1 MPEYKPVKNLSIDR
15 DGYLLEL
22 FKEEVG
28 KVKFVKEA
36 TRNSITELRDVELHL
51 QTDSLIDIWKKLIG
65 DAIVF
70 LKSKDDREKY
80 HDERTLGTEK
90 LYDFLTEF
98 QKFETILYGA
108 VPNYRDHI
116 AHVFRVFLL
125 GHCIIKTAIG
135 FERIDPNVKSLEI
148 SPEEKEA
155 IWCILALTHDLG
167 YSLEVIHHI
176 NQRVRSMLQQ
186 FGNIPVQ
193 ELGYSYFTQ
202 FGSIS
207 DFTIRFLS
215 SDIIAIDEDKFV
227 THLQSKYYQK
237 FLNALSNFDHGVISS
252 TILMKDLVY
261 FKESDYMLDVH
272 KPLKREG
279 ARQFLVR
286 KEILRAIASHSCEDI
301 YHLGIKNFPFML
313 TVCDEMQEW
322 GRPRLVDIT
331 KRGGSETKL
340 TINKFSDRVVDYKII
355 FSFPSKYDAS
365 IAEMEYA
372 GKEVHSYFTKK
383 RDKWLNVLRSAVGG
397 DQRNLELKFE
407 VKDQTSPNVRKYSL
421 RHINPEEIKVIEK

>member
-1 MPEYKPVKNLSIDR
+1 MPEYKPVKSLSIDG
-15 DGYLLEL
+15 DAYLLKL
-22 FKEEVG
+22 FKQKVEET
-28 KVKFVKEA
+28 KFVKDA
-36 TRNSITELRDVELHL
+36 TRGSVTKLRDVELHL
-51 QTDSLIDIWKKLIG
+51 QTDSLIDIWRKLIG

-70 LKSKDDREKY
+70 LKLKDDRERY

-98 QKFETILYGA
+98 QNFETILYGA

-125 GHCIIKTAIG
+125 GHHIIKTAIG
-135 FERIDPNVKSLEI
+135 FERIDPNIKSLEI

-202 FGSIS
+202 FGSVS

-215 SDIIAIDEDKFV
+215 SAVMEIEKNKFV
-227 THLQSKYYQK
+227 THLQAKYYLK
-237 FLNALSNFDHGVISS
+237 FLSALSNFDHGVISS
-252 TILMKDLVY
+252 TILMKNLVY
-261 FKESDYMLDVH
+261 FKESDYMLDTH
-272 KPLKREG
+272 KPLEHED
-279 ARQFLVR
+279 ARQFLIR

-301 YHLGIKNFPFML
+301 YYLGIKNFPFML

-340 TINKFSDRVVDYKII
+340 TINKFSDRVVDYRIT
-355 FSFPSKYDAS
+355 FTFPPKYS
-365 IAEMEYA
+365 PSTTEIEYA
-372 GKEVHSYFTKK
+372 RKEVQSYFAKK

-397 DQRNLELKFE
+397 HQRHLKLNFE
-407 VKDQTSPNVRKYSL
+407 VEDQTSPEVKKYSL
-421 RHINPEEIKVIEK
+421 KHINPEQITSD